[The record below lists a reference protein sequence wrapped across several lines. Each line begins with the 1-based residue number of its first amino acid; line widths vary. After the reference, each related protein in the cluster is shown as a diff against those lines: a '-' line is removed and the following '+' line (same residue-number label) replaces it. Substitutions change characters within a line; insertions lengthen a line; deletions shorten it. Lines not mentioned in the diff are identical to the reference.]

1 MNYIEVCV
9 TISPFSEDFADIVTA
24 QLSDMQFESFVTE
37 NDTLKCYI
45 KVQDFSP
52 DLLNSLLSEFNSG
65 PFSIKHSWG
74 EVEQENWNL
83 LWESNFNPIIID
95 ERCIVR
101 ASFHKDLPDAKYEIV
116 IDPKMAFGTGHHQT
130 TFLMLET
137 MLDMDFCDK
146 SVLDMGCGTG
156 VLAILAAKMGA
167 KSPVTAVDID
177 DIAVDSTKEN
187 ATANKL
193 DNKIAAVEGDSN
205 VITNLSFDTIL
216 ANINR
221 NIILSDL
228 EKYSAGLKSSG
239 TLLIS
244 GFYMQDAPIIKSK
257 AAAFDLEPVFEKSL
271 DNWTVLKMIKK

>member
-65 PFSIKHSWG
+65 QFSIKHRWG

>member
-65 PFSIKHSWG
+65 QFSIKHSWG